1 MNYEFSDE
9 LLSAYLDDELSP
21 EERASVDEALDADPE
36 LRRTCDE
43 LRALSNT
50 LQAMPSSQPTSDW
63 SEAVLQRA
71 TAVTQAQVAPTLSR
85 RSGNN
90 LRAWSLVAGTLA
102 TIAATVLVVVNLSRQ
117 PSDDQTRDVA
127 QATVAQEAGN
137 TADDTVFEASAEG
150 DGSAAGADAMPIEFA
165 ADAESP
171 TIHTNAPADQ
181 PASLDKVV
189 PAIPSPAANKR
200 QDLADKQPM
209 ADEGSRANRSN
220 ALSGTQ
226 PDAGTHRGALGA
238 RIKSSQAT
246 FSNRPQAVK
255 LVLRRGEDSRAA
267 LARLLQL
274 SAAELSQL
282 RAEDR
287 KMVKSVASA
296 TGDQDDNASADRAS
310 AESKEKSRG
319 LRENYEQ
326 LVLATLT
333 PEQLAEADEVFVLPS
348 RPGIFQQAKL
358 LNSTQQQSATSPA
371 STADAFTSNREPGS
385 PESAQPKEHQTKAG
399 QPKGTGTGVRSPSA
413 PTPASPQN
421 PAPPRPLADDKD
433 AEAAITEAAA
443 EDADDSQSDAQLD
456 AASLRPAANAMR
468 KRTAQQVF
476 RVVPKELL
484 EKSKTLIEHES
495 APEPAPEKPTSTDAQ
510 PLRKAPMAIAHQPLI
525 VIVQYEDD
533 PETEKNL
540 AAEPTNE

>member
-1 MNYEFSDE
+1 MNHEFSDE

-21 EERASVDEALDADPE
+21 EERASVDEALEADPE

-71 TAVTQAQVAPTLSR
+71 TAVNPAQVAPTLSR
-85 RSGNN
+85 RSGSN

-137 TADDTVFEASAEG
+137 TADDAVFEASAEG

-200 QDLADKQPM
+200 QELADKQPM
-209 ADEGSRANRSN
+209 ADDGSRANRSN
-220 ALSGTQ
+220 ASSRTQ
-226 PDAGTHRGALGA
+226 PDAGTHRGADA

-282 RAEDR
+282 RADDR

-296 TGDQDDNASADRAS
+296 TGDQDDNASDDRAS
-310 AESKEKSRG
+310 AESKEKSHG
-319 LRENYEQ
+319 LREKYEQ

-348 RPGIFQQAKL
+348 RPGIFQQAEL
-358 LNSTQQQSATSPA
+358 LKSRQQEQSATSPA
-371 STADAFTSNREPGS
+371 STADAFNSNSEPGS

-443 EDADDSQSDAQLD
+443 KDADDSQSDAQLD

-484 EKSKTLIEHES
+484 AKSKTLIEHES